1 MVYFIRKLNGS
12 FNRNHKSIKTR
23 NMKTFSEEAFLRDVA
38 SVDWEQ
44 VLGSSCDT
52 NTLVQQ
58 FSNVFSQLIELHA
71 PLRHIRVSEKYCPW
85 INADLK
91 KLIRT
96 RDRLKRSALKNK
108 SQNLMNSY
116 KQCKNRVNALNK
128 ALKKQYF
135 SNKIFYNKG
144 NMKES
149 WQTINQ
155 LLNKRSQ
162 STNIVSLKDS
172 SQSIYDKQGISNKMN
187 EYFCSIGEKLAA
199 DIDVTSN
206 PLLSNEIII
215 NNGGRIFDFC
225 SINERK
231 IQEAI
236 SKSNIKKSFGYDN
249 ISGYFLKLVFPLISK
264 TLALIFNASIET
276 STFPDIWKVARVI
289 PIYKE
294 GEKSDKSNYRPISVL
309 PVLSRIFE
317 KLIYDQLYQ
326 YLDGSG
332 FLTSDQ
338 CGFRPLHST
347 ATCLLKCTDD
357 WYSGMDKGHFT
368 GLISID
374 LKKAFDT
381 VNHKILC
388 QKLEHSGVT
397 GRELSWFNSYLSNRK
412 QYCRINGVDSNIKE
426 IEVGVPQGSC
436 LGPLLFL
443 VYINDHPCIM
453 ENSKVSMYADDT
465 SLYYSSSDI
474 SQLNDALNED
484 LKKLDRWL
492 KGNKLS
498 LNVVKTRSMLITTKQ
513 RKKYLETSDQNF
525 KPSIREENVQVVSNT
540 KYLGIQIDEN
550 LTWKN

>member
-1 MVYFIRKLNGS
+1 
-12 FNRNHKSIKTR
+12 
-23 NMKTFSEEAFLRDVA
+23 
-38 SVDWEQ
+38 
-44 VLGSSCDT
+44 
-52 NTLVQQ
+52 
-58 FSNVFSQLIELHA
+58 
-71 PLRHIRVSEKYCPW
+71 
-85 INADLK
+85 
-91 KLIRT
+91 
-96 RDRLKRSALKNK
+96 
-108 SQNLMNSY
+108 MNSY
-116 KQCKNRVNALNK
+116 KQCRNRVNALNK

-199 DIDVTSN
+199 DIDVISN

-215 NNGGRIFDFC
+215 NDGGRIFDFC

-236 SKSNIKKSFGYDN
+236 SKINIKKSFGYDN
-249 ISGYFLKLVFPLISK
+249 ISGYFLKLAFPLISK

-276 STFPDIWKVARVI
+276 STFPDIWKVARVT

-338 CGFRPLHST
+338 SGFRPLHST

-357 WYSGMDKGHFT
+357 WYSGMDKGHLT

-381 VNHKILC
+381 VDHKILC
-388 QKLEHSGVT
+388 QKLEHYGVT

-443 VYINDHPCIM
+443 VYINDLPCIM
-453 ENSKVSMYADDT
+453 VNSKVSMYADDT
-465 SLYYSSSDI
+465 SLYYLSSDI

-484 LKKLDRWL
+484 LKKLDRRL

-525 KPSIREENVQVVSNT
+525 KPSIREENVQVVSST

-550 LTWKN
+550 LTWKNQIKSVTEKASRAIGFLKYAKNFLPDAVVKTLYNSIVEPHFQYCCSVWGCCNSTDILQLQSLQNRAARIVTNSNFDAPSKPLIQLSS

>member
-1 MVYFIRKLNGS
+1 MEIQPPKSKPYIVITWYRPPNDPADSFNKLERILSCLDQEGKEIILLGDTNCDFAIKAASQTSDTNAKHLRRIYNLLSFTQLIEEPTRVTCETATLIDHIATTCPINVSESGILKIAMSDHYMVYFIRKLNGS
-12 FNRNHKSIKTR
+12 LNRNHKSIKTR

-58 FSNVFSQLIELHA
+58 FSNEFSQLIELHT

-96 RDRLKRSALKNK
+96 RDRLKRSAVKNK

-116 KQCKNRVNALNK
+116 KQCRNRVNALNK

-187 EYFCSIGEKLAA
+187 EYFCSIGETLAA
-199 DIDVTSN
+199 DIDVISN

-215 NNGGRIFDFC
+215 NDGGRIFDFC

-236 SKSNIKKSFGYDN
+236 SKINIKKSFGYDN
-249 ISGYFLKLVFPLISK
+249 ISGYLLKLAFPLISK

-276 STFPDIWKVARVI
+276 STFPDIWKVARVA

-294 GEKSDKSNYRPISVL
+294 GEKSDKLNYRPISVL

-338 CGFRPLHST
+338 SGFRPLHST

-357 WYSGMDKGHFT
+357 WYSGMDKGHLT

-381 VNHKILC
+381 VDHKILC
-388 QKLEHSGVT
+388 QKLEHYGVT
-397 GRELSWFNSYLSNRK
+397 GREL
-412 QYCRINGVDSNIKE
+412 
-426 IEVGVPQGSC
+426 
-436 LGPLLFL
+436 
-443 VYINDHPCIM
+443 
-453 ENSKVSMYADDT
+453 
-465 SLYYSSSDI
+465 
-474 SQLNDALNED
+474 
-484 LKKLDRWL
+484 
-492 KGNKLS
+492 
-498 LNVVKTRSMLITTKQ
+498 
-513 RKKYLETSDQNF
+513 
-525 KPSIREENVQVVSNT
+525 
-540 KYLGIQIDEN
+540 
-550 LTWKN
+550 

>member
-1 MVYFIRKLNGS
+1 
-12 FNRNHKSIKTR
+12 
-23 NMKTFSEEAFLRDVA
+23 
-38 SVDWEQ
+38 
-44 VLGSSCDT
+44 
-52 NTLVQQ
+52 
-58 FSNVFSQLIELHA
+58 
-71 PLRHIRVSEKYCPW
+71 
-85 INADLK
+85 
-91 KLIRT
+91 
-96 RDRLKRSALKNK
+96 
-108 SQNLMNSY
+108 
-116 KQCKNRVNALNK
+116 
-128 ALKKQYF
+128 
-135 SNKIFYNKG
+135 
-144 NMKES
+144 MKES
-149 WQTINQ
+149 WQIINQ

-162 STNIVSLKDS
+162 STNIVSLKDC

-215 NNGGRIFDFC
+215 NDGGRIFDFC

-236 SKSNIKKSFGYDN
+236 SKINIKKSFGYDN
-249 ISGYFLKLVFPLISK
+249 ISGYFLKLAFPLISK

-276 STFPDIWKVARVI
+276 STFPDIWKVARVT

-338 CGFRPLHST
+338 SGFRPLHST

-357 WYSGMDKGHFT
+357 WYSGMDKGHLT

-381 VNHKILC
+381 VDHKILC
-388 QKLEHSGVT
+388 QKLEHYGVT

-412 QYCRINGVDSNIKE
+412 QYCRINGMDSNIKE

-436 LGPLLFL
+436 LDPLLFL
-443 VYINDHPCIM
+443 VYINDLPCIM
-453 ENSKVSMYADDT
+453 VNSKVSMYADDT

-498 LNVVKTRSMLITTKQ
+498 LNVIKTRSMLITTKQ

-525 KPSIREENVQVVSNT
+525 KPSIVRKMFKLYPILS
-540 KYLGIQIDEN
+540 I
-550 LTWKN
+550 